1 MDMDCYMSFLCNRK
15 LIIGLKI
22 RGDTYFQVILKTR
35 GVFGVHGKL
44 NQEFFVI
51 PKLDLSVP
59 VRSKVYNSD

>member
-1 MDMDCYMSFLCNRK
+1 MSFLRNRK

-22 RGDTYFQVILKTR
+22 RGAARARDTYFQVILKTR

-59 VRSKVYNSD
+59 VRSEVYNSD